1 MTNNSLFVSFQMYFT
16 YMFLFIIFFVW
27 NGIEVMEVHN
37 CDIYFSPAGIVR
49 CIYYMLWHKRYP
61 HEDLYLLLFQ
71 QRPGE
76 SSALLVIYKQIIYRT
91 HMHQPRVSMQ
101 KLRNTGST
109 ILLLGIL
116 SDESNNRTS
125 CSAVVVGRSC
135 VRLANK
141 YIASVGL

>member
-61 HEDLYLLLFQ
+61 HEDLYLLLVPTEARRIERIVGYLQ
-71 QRPGE
+71 TDNISDPYA
-76 SSALLVIYKQIIYRT
+76 SAK
-91 HMHQPRVSMQ
+91 S
-101 KLRNTGST
+101 
-109 ILLLGIL
+109 
-116 SDESNNRTS
+116 
-125 CSAVVVGRSC
+125 
-135 VRLANK
+135 
-141 YIASVGL
+141 